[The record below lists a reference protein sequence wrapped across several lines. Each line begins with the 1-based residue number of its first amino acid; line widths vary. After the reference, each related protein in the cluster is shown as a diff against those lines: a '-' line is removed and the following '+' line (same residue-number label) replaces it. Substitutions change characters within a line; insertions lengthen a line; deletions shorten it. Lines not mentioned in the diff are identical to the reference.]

1 MTKAVAFGT
10 VVAAACAALSAGSGR
25 LVRAVEARQAGA
37 QDRVV
42 NIQYIPGMSNAEK
55 LADPFSATYSTL
67 YLLRGGGGH
76 SLAFES
82 DEGVIL
88 INSMAPRWGAAILD
102 TLGLITAEPVSTIIN
117 THPDADYSGSNAEFP
132 EATRIVAHANAK
144 AAMARMPAF
153 QGADAKFLP
162 NAVFEDKMSLLEGRN
177 RVDLYYFGAGHT
189 DGDTVV
195 VIPTYGT
202 GYLGDL
208 FPSKALPVI
217 DTANG
222 GSALALPDTLERA
235 LAVMKAEGVD
245 YVVAGKAPTVRGR
258 QVRLMS
264 MRDLQEYIDFNR
276 AFLAAVKR
284 AADAGTSAEDAAAT
298 LEMPEQF
305 KAYDMERV
313 QDAVAIVYSEL
324 QP

>member
-10 VVAAACAALSAGSGR
+10 VVVAVCAALSVGGGR

-76 SLAFES
+76 SLTFES
-82 DEGVIL
+82 DDGVIL
-88 INSMAPRWGAAILD
+88 ISTMAPGWGGPILD
-102 TLGLITAEPVSTIIN
+102 VLGLITEDPVTTLIN
-117 THPDADYSGSNAEFP
+117 THPDSDYSGGNAEFP
-132 EATRIVAHANAK
+132 SATRIIAHANAK
-144 AAMARMPAF
+144 TAMARMPAF
-153 QGADAKFLP
+153 QGDNAQFLP
-162 NAVFEDKMSLLEGRN
+162 NTVFDDAMSLLEGRN
-177 RVDLYYFGAGHT
+177 RVDLHYFGAGHT

-195 VIPTYGT
+195 IIPTYGT
-202 GYLGDL
+202 AYLGDL

-222 GSALALPDTLERA
+222 GSAFALPDTLQRA
-235 LAVMKAEGVD
+235 LEAIESAGVD
-245 YVVAGKAPTVRGR
+245 YVVAGKAPTFRGR
-258 QVRLMS
+258 QVQLMS
-264 MRDLQEYIDFNR
+264 IRDLQEYIDFNR
-276 AFLAAVKR
+276 AFLAAVKS
-284 AADAGTSAEDAAAT
+284 AADAGKSAEDAAAT
-298 LEMPEQF
+298 LEMPDKF
-305 KAYDMERV
+305 SAYDMERV